1 MFQEREQSRD
11 GGEGDTG
18 SEIRETGGPALS
30 QLSDTVALGKLSNLS
45 EFSYPR
51 EFPFLWVWGR
61 NKQG

>member
-1 MFQEREQSRD
+1 MA
-11 GGEGDTG
+11 EGTQALR
-18 SEIRETGGPALS
+18 SEETGGLALS

-51 EFPFLWVWGR
+51 EFPFLWVWGK